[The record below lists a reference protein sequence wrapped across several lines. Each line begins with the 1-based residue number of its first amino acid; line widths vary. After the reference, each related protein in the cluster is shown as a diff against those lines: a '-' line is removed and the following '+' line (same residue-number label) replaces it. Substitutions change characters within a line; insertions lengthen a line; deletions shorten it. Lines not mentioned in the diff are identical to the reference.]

1 MLNVFNK
8 TAITRNQRFKKALD
22 LSISLTLVFLI
33 AFVLIV
39 NLFHFFPRLLYF
51 AAAFC
56 IAYVISNYGRGVQL
70 RFSILGALC
79 VFVLILV
86 CDLYIVGFDFGY
98 FLADHLSFDFSAISL
113 DLIEIFSIY
122 YAFVNSRVVK

>member
-1 MLNVFNK
+1 MV
-8 TAITRNQRFKKALD
+8 
-22 LSISLTLVFLI
+22 VI
-33 AFVLIV
+33 AFFI
-39 NLFHFFPRLLYF
+39 
-51 AAAFC
+51 
-56 IAYVISNYGRGVQL
+56 
-70 RFSILGALC
+70 
-79 VFVLILV
+79 LILV